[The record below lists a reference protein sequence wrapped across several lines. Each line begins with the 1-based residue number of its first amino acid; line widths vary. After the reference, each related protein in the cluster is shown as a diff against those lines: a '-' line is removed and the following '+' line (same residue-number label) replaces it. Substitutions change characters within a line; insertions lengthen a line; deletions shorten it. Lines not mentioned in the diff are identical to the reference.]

1 MGDNEELQATETAG
15 ADDIIDLD
23 DVEGHG
29 LKEVAAGL
37 GAAAVLAGG
46 GAAALQNT
54 GSTLPNAPQRDN
66 VVASVDAAGQQAW
79 DGAMATT
86 QQGLGAADATVDAAG
101 RTVASVDATA
111 DRVADG
117 TLASATSVAS
127 AATKLATSTEK
138 AALKTTGSVAHG
150 ATATA
155 DSTVDA
161 AVNVAD
167 NVSVSNVS
175 STASSTVRSADLAG
189 KIATVLKLE
198 TSTVKAAGSVT
209 TGALTTVNAILSDT
223 GTDVGASNGT
233 GWVTFKVGGAVVGSV
248 QLKGGQASITLN
260 TNDIAGRTVT
270 ATYSGDGVH
279 ASCTNSTQG

>member
-1 MGDNEELQATETAG
+1 MGDNEELQTTEMAG

-54 GSTLPNAPQRDN
+54 GSTLPNTPQRDS
-66 VVASVDAAGQQAW
+66 VVASVDQAGQQAW

-86 QQGLGAADATVDAAG
+86 DQGLGAADATVDAAG
-101 RTVASVDATA
+101 RTVASVNAAA
-111 DRVADG
+111 DRLADG
-117 TLASATSVAS
+117 TLATATSL
-127 AATKLATSTEK
+127 AAGATNLATSTEK

-150 ATATA
+150 ATTTV
-155 DSTVDA
+155 DKSVDA
-161 AVNVAD
+161 ALNVAD

-209 TGALTTVNAILSDT
+209 TGALTTVNAILGDT
-223 GTDVGASNGT
+223 GTNMGASNGT

-260 TNDIAGRTVT
+260 TNDIAGRTIT